1 MKPTSLRI
9 DPRNRL
15 LSLDVLRGFDMFW
28 ITGGESLAIIIAQL
42 TGWGWLEQQMHHVKW
57 DGFHCYDFIFPLFM
71 FISGIAIPY
80 AIESKLE
87 KNIPKRR
94 IVSKVFLRF
103 AMLVVLGIL
112 YNGAFQD
119 GFSNARIAS
128 VLGQIGFGYFFAS
141 MIIIYTRS
149 TYVRLTWLAGI
160 LIFIALMQLVFP
172 VPGFGAG
179 VLTPEGCVNGYFDRM
194 LLPGRLYREIFDPE
208 GLLCNVS
215 AIGITLMG
223 TFSGNILRRKHE
235 SDWKKIGWLSGIG
248 AILIMVALVINPWYP
263 VIKSC
268 WTTTFNLLAGGIG
281 FLLIALFFLF
291 VDHWRC
297 RKWTFYFRVIGMNSI
312 FVYLFTRIVDVEK
325 ISGFFTGW
333 FSKLFS
339 GPASELVTIVGVLAI
354 VWLMLY
360 YMYKKEIF
368 IRI

>member
-1 MKPTSLRI
+1 
-9 DPRNRL
+9 
-15 LSLDVLRGFDMFW
+15 
-28 ITGGESLAIIIAQL
+28 
-42 TGWGWLEQQMHHVKW
+42 
-57 DGFHCYDFIFPLFM
+57 
-71 FISGIAIPY
+71 
-80 AIESKLE
+80 
-87 KNIPKRR
+87 
-94 IVSKVFLRF
+94 
-103 AMLVVLGIL
+103 
-112 YNGAFQD
+112 
-119 GFSNARIAS
+119 
-128 VLGQIGFGYFFAS
+128 
-141 MIIIYTRS
+141 
-149 TYVRLTWLAGI
+149 
-160 LIFIALMQLVFP
+160 MQLVFP

-179 VLTPEGCVNGYFDRM
+179 ILTPEGCVNGYFDRM

-223 TFSGNILRRKHE
+223 TFAGNILRRKHE

-248 AILIMVALVINPWYP
+248 AVLIMVALVINPWYP

-268 WTTTFNLLAGGIG
+268 WTTTFNILAGGIG
-281 FLLIALFFLF
+281 FLLIALFFLL

-325 ISGFFTGW
+325 VSEFFTGW

-339 GPASELVTIVGVLAI
+339 GPANELVTIVGALAI
-354 VWLMLY
+354 VWLLLY